1 MPSIWTKQAKFT
13 LYLAEIWALLRG
25 KSPLAWLEDTVL
37 YYTGHELGFLLGG
50 ELAMANMEDRQ
61 VASKRFGIG

>member
-1 MPSIWTKQAKFT
+1 M
-13 LYLAEIWALLRG
+13 
-25 KSPLAWLEDTVL
+25 L